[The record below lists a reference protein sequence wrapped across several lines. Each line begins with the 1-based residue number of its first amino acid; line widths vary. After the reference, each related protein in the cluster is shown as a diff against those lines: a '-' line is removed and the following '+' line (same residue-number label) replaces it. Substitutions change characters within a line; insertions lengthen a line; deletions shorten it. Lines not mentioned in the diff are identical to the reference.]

1 MIRALGNSGTDSIH
15 EPATASDAGVTA
27 LPTDVLWERYRES
40 GDVAAR
46 AQLLDRYLGLV
57 HHVVREI
64 AARTPAV
71 ELDEL
76 VSAGTLGLVRAL
88 ECFDLSRGLAF
99 STYAVRRIRGAI
111 LDELRSR
118 DWTPRS
124 VRAKNRKLQATTS
137 ALQAKLGR
145 APAPRELA
153 GALGIEVETYWQWRN
168 AIEGNVAVS
177 LDAVVA
183 PNQNGGLK
191 LEEVLGD
198 PDAALPG
205 EALTGAEQVARLRE
219 AVRALP
225 ERERLVLALYYY
237 EELNMRQIAEVLHVT
252 ESRVSQIRAQA
263 LRRLRTR
270 AAHLGEGR

>member
-1 MIRALGNSGTDSIH
+1 MRLAFPDRMT
-15 EPATASDAGVTA
+15 PT
-27 LPTDVLWERYRES
+27 PTDVLWEQYREGHDAS
-40 GDVAAR
+40 AR

-57 HHVVREI
+57 HHVAREI
-64 AARTPAV
+64 GARTPAV

-88 ECFDLSRGLAF
+88 DSFDLSRGLAF

-124 VRAKNRKLQATTS
+124 VRAKNRKLQATAAS
-137 ALQAKLGR
+137 LQARLGR
-145 APAPRELA
+145 SPGPRELA

-168 AIEGNVAVS
+168 AVEGNVVMS
-177 LDAVVA
+177 LDTVVA
-183 PNQNGGLK
+183 PSQNGGVR

-198 PDAALPG
+198 PEAPLPG
-205 EALTGAEQVARLRE
+205 ETLTEAEQVTRLRD
-219 AVRALP
+219 AVAALP

-237 EELNMRQIAEVLHVT
+237 EELTMRQIGEVLHVT

-263 LRRLRTR
+263 LRRLRGR
-270 AAHLGEGR
+270 AAALGR